1 MTIAT
6 PNWEIRENVLGFNG
20 PGNSFLVPKASQL
33 FSAVFAEKPLPAP
46 FDGCASVRESVRGVR
61 FSRLGASVELEFV
74 SENGTHSVQC
84 RAKANRGG
92 KFYDVTSLVSRKI
105 DHAVFDGVWFY
116 LTENFSL
123 VEKFLEASGINDM
136 SHVSYASYLN
146 ALRSASDYPGI
157 KISSCVRIGSDQD
170 ETPQS
175 CDQPQGLCATLY
187 PYQLSGFAW
196 LRFVTDENCGCI
208 LGDEM
213 GLGKTLQIIALLQ
226 YRHNVNKGP
235 SLVVAPV
242 SLLENWRREIARFAP
257 ELKVLVHHG
266 PRRTGLY
273 KDFIDYDVVVV
284 AYSAVINDSS
294 MLCSLNWDLLIAD
307 EAQNIKNP
315 YATRTKS
322 IKKIPARAVVA
333 VSGTPFENHIS
344 DIWSVVDF
352 VLRGFLGKLSDF
364 LKSYPDTIEGADRV
378 EPLLTPLMIRRLVKD
393 VAKDLPE
400 KVEIPVPLVMT
411 EEEAAL
417 YEAERQSIIE
427 RVGEDNAMFAELSGL
442 RMYCTHPSLTGD
454 RQTEDPIRHCT
465 KYERL
470 YEVLEEIKAQNE
482 KVILFTSF
490 TGMCELL
497 GRDIPT
503 RLGIPVSIIN
513 GATPAAQR
521 QGIVDRFSAMSGCAL
536 LVLNPRAAATGLNI
550 TSANHVIHYNLEWN
564 PAIEDQA
571 SARAYRRGQNK
582 TVFVHRLYYVDTVE
596 EFVNDKIRSKR
607 RMTAAA
613 VVGNVGDATSR
624 QDYLDAL
631 KYTPSSGKEP
641 RHEN

>member
-1 MTIAT
+1 MSAMPI
-6 PNWEIRENVLGFNG
+6 WEIRGNILGLKGTEEEFYI
-20 PGNSFLVPKASQL
+20 PKASQL
-33 FSAVFAEKPLPAP
+33 FSALFENKQLPAP
-46 FDGCASVRESVRGVR
+46 FDRCSSVRETLPGIR
-61 FSRLGASVELEFV
+61 FSRLGASIELDFV
-74 SENGTHSVQC
+74 TENGTHLVQC
-84 RAKANRGG
+84 KAKVNRGG
-92 KFYDVTSLVSRKI
+92 EFYDVTSFVADKI
-105 DHAVFDGVWFY
+105 DHAVFGSVWFY
-116 LTENFSL
+116 FTENFTL
-123 VEKFLEASGINDM
+123 VVQFLSECGIKDM
-136 SHVSYASYLN
+136 SHVSYAAYLN
-146 ALRSASDYPGI
+146 ALRTAPKYPGI
-157 KISSCVRIGSDQD
+157 KVSSCVRIGHDDQY
-170 ETPQS
+170 EVQQS
-175 CDQPQGLCATLY
+175 RAQPQGLCATLY

-213 GLGKTLQIIALLQ
+213 GLGKTLQIIALLLD
-226 YRHNVNKGP
+226 RHNANKGP
-235 SLVVAPV
+235 ALVVAPV
-242 SLLENWRREIARFAP
+242 SLLENWRREISRFAP
-257 ELKVLVHHG
+257 SLKVLVHHG
-266 PRRTGLY
+266 SRRTGLY
-273 KDFIDYDVVVV
+273 TDFHNYDVVIV
-284 AYSAVINDSS
+284 AYSAIVNDSS
-294 MLCSLNWDLLIAD
+294 LLCSLNWDILVAD

-322 IKKIPARAVVA
+322 IKKIPSRAVIA

-344 DIWSVVDF
+344 DIWSIVDF
-352 VLRGFLGKLSDF
+352 VIRGFLGKLSDF
-364 LKSYPDTIEGADRV
+364 LKSYPDTIEGADRI

-400 KVEIPVPLVMT
+400 KVEIPLPLVMT
-411 EEEAAL
+411 EEEAML
-417 YEAERQSIIE
+417 YESERQSIIE

-442 RMYCTHPSLTGD
+442 RMYCTHPTLTGE
-454 RQTEDPIRHCT
+454 RQSEDPIWNCT

-470 YEVLEEIKAQNE
+470 CEVLDEIKSQKE

-490 TGMCELL
+490 TGMCELIK
-497 GRDIPT
+497 RDIPS

-521 QGIVDRFSAMSGCAL
+521 QKIVDEFSVLPDCAL

-571 SARAYRRGQNK
+571 SARAYRRGQGK
-582 TVFVHRLYYVDTVE
+582 TVFIHRFYYVNTVE

-613 VVGNVGDATSR
+613 VVGNIGDATSR

-631 KYTPSSGKEP
+631 KYTPYSTKGAVK
-641 RHEN
+641 

>member
-1 MTIAT
+1 MSIVA
-6 PNWEIRENVLGFNG
+6 PSWEIRGNVLGLKSSRG
-20 PGNSFLVPKASQL
+20 DFLVPKASQL
-33 FSAVFAEKPLPAP
+33 FAALFEDSQLQPP
-46 FDGCASVRESVRGVR
+46 FDGTDTIRNSIKGVR
-61 FSRLGASVELEFV
+61 FSKLGASIELDFV
-74 SENGTHSVQC
+74 CGNGAPKVQC
-84 RAKANRGG
+84 KAKANRRGRY
-92 KFYDVTSLVSRKI
+92 YDVTSLVTNKI

-116 LTENFSL
+116 LTENFHL
-123 VEKFLEASGINDM
+123 VEKYLESCGINDM
-136 SHVSYASYLN
+136 AHVSYASYLN
-146 ALRSASDYPGI
+146 ALRKAPEYPGVRI
-157 KISSCVRIGSDQD
+157 SSHVKISCDED
-170 ETPQS
+170 ET
-175 CDQPQGLCATLY
+175 DQGSAQPKGLHATLY
-187 PYQLSGFAW
+187 PYQLSGFKW

-213 GLGKTLQIIALLQ
+213 GLGKTLQIIALLIC
-226 YRHNVNKGP
+226 RHNVNTGP

-257 ELKVLVHHG
+257 GLKVLVHHG
-266 PRRTGLY
+266 PKRTGLY
-273 KDFIDYDVVVV
+273 KDFFNYDVVVV
-284 AYSAVINDSS
+284 AYSAVVNDSS
-294 MLCSLNWDLLIAD
+294 ILCSINWDLLVAD

-322 IKKIPARAVVA
+322 IKKIQARSAIA

-352 VLRGFLGKLSDF
+352 VLRGFFGKLSDF
-364 LKSYPDTIEGADRV
+364 LKSYPDTIDGAARV

-400 KVEIPVPLVMT
+400 KVVIPVPLVMT

-417 YEAERQSIIE
+417 YESERQSVIN
-427 RVGEDNAMFAELSGL
+427 RVGEDNAMFAELVEL
-442 RMYCTHPSLTGD
+442 RMYCTHPSLTRRGSA
-454 RQTEDPIRHCT
+454 TDPIRHCT

-470 YEVLEEIKAQNE
+470 CEMLEEIKSQNE

-497 GRDIPT
+497 KRDIPT
-503 RLGIPVSIIN
+503 RLEIPVLIIN
-513 GATPAAQR
+513 GATPASQR
-521 QGIVDRFSAMSGCAL
+521 QKIVDEFSAQSGSVL

-571 SARAYRRGQNK
+571 SARAYRRGQDK
-582 TVFVHRLYYVDTVE
+582 TVFVHRLYYVNTVE

-607 RMTAAA
+607 QMTAAA
-613 VVGNVGDATSR
+613 VVGNIGDATSR
-624 QDYLDAL
+624 QDYLEAL
-631 KYTPSSGKEP
+631 TYTPALAKGALE
-641 RHEN
+641 

>member
-1 MTIAT
+1 MLIAAPT
-6 PNWEIRENVLGFNG
+6 WEIRGNVLGLKSSE
-20 PGNSFLVPKASQL
+20 GNFSVPKASQL
-33 FSAVFAEKPLPAP
+33 FAALFEDGRLQSP
-46 FDGCASVRESVRGVR
+46 FDSADPIRASLKGVR
-61 FSRLGASVELEFV
+61 FSKLGASIELDFV
-74 SENGTHSVQC
+74 SKHGSPKVQC
-84 RAKANRGG
+84 SAKANRCG
-92 KFYDVTSLVSRKI
+92 KYYDVTSLVANKI

-123 VEKFLEASGINDM
+123 VEKFLELCGIRDM
-136 SHVSYASYLN
+136 SHVSYSSYLN
-146 ALRSASDYPGI
+146 ALRKAPEYPGVR
-157 KISSCVRIGSDQD
+157 ISSHVQIWCNETEIRQGSDQ
-170 ETPQS
+170 PK
-175 CDQPQGLCATLY
+175 GLCATLY
-187 PYQLSGFAW
+187 PYQLSGFKW

-213 GLGKTLQIIALLQ
+213 GLGKTLQIIALLVC
-226 YRHNVNKGP
+226 RHNASKGP

-266 PRRTGLY
+266 QKRSGFY
-273 KDFIDYDVVVV
+273 KDFFNYDVVVV

-294 MLCSLNWDLLIAD
+294 ILCSLNWDLLVAD

-315 YATRTKS
+315 YAARTKS
-322 IKKIPARAVVA
+322 IKKIPARSVIA

-364 LKSYPDTIEGADRV
+364 LKSYPDTIDGASSV

-411 EEEAAL
+411 EEEASL
-417 YEAERQSIIE
+417 YESERQTIIG
-427 RVGEDNAMFAELSGL
+427 RVGADNAMFAELVGL
-442 RMYCTHPSLTGD
+442 RMHCTHPSLTRRDLTG
-454 RQTEDPIRHCT
+454 DPIKQCT

-470 YEVLEEIKAQNE
+470 CEMLMEIKAQNE

-497 GRDIPT
+497 KRDVPT
-503 RLGIPVSIIN
+503 RLKIPVSIIN
-513 GATPAAQR
+513 GETPADQR
-521 QGIVDRFSAMSGCAL
+521 QKIVDEFSVRPGSAL

-550 TSANHVIHYNLEWN
+550 TAANHVIHYNLEWN

-571 SARAYRRGQNK
+571 SARAYRRGQSK
-582 TVFVHRLYYVDTVE
+582 TVFVYRLYYVNTVE

-607 RMTAAA
+607 QMTAAA
-613 VVGNVGDATSR
+613 VVGNIGDVSSR
-624 QDYLDAL
+624 QDYLEAL
-631 KYTPSSGKEP
+631 KYTPAIEKGAME
-641 RHEN
+641 

>member
-1 MTIAT
+1 MLIAAPT
-6 PNWEIRENVLGFNG
+6 WEIRGNVLGLKSSGGDF
-20 PGNSFLVPKASQL
+20 SVPKASQL
-33 FSAVFAEKPLPAP
+33 FAALFADGQLQQP
-46 FDGCASVRESVRGVR
+46 FDGAEPIRASMKGVR
-61 FSRLGASVELEFV
+61 FSKLGASIELDFV
-74 SENGTHSVQC
+74 CKNGSPTVQC
-84 RAKANRGG
+84 NAKTNWCGRY
-92 KFYDVTSLVSRKI
+92 YDVTSLVINKI

-116 LTENFSL
+116 LSENFSL
-123 VEKFLEASGINDM
+123 VEKFLEMCGINDM

-146 ALRSASDYPGI
+146 ALRKAPEYPGVR
-157 KISSCVRIGSDQD
+157 ISSHVKIGCDETETRQVSDQ
-170 ETPQS
+170 PK
-175 CDQPQGLCATLY
+175 GLCATLY
-187 PYQLSGFAW
+187 PYQLSGFKW

-213 GLGKTLQIIALLQ
+213 GLGKTLQIIALLVC
-226 YRHNVNKGP
+226 RHNANKGP

-257 ELKVLVHHG
+257 ELNVLVHHG
-266 PRRTGLY
+266 QKRTGFY
-273 KDFIDYDVVVV
+273 KDFLSYDVVVV

-294 MLCSLNWDLLIAD
+294 ILCSLNWDLLVAD

-315 YATRTKS
+315 YAARTKS
-322 IKKIPARAVVA
+322 IKKIPARSVIA

-352 VLRGFLGKLSDF
+352 VLRGFLGKLPDF
-364 LKSYPDTIEGADRV
+364 LKSYPDTIDGASSV

-411 EEEAAL
+411 EEEASL
-417 YEAERQSIIE
+417 YEAERQSIIG
-427 RVGEDNAMFAELSGL
+427 RVGADNTMFAELVGL
-442 RMYCTHPSLTGD
+442 RMHCTHPSLTRRDFTG
-454 RQTEDPIRHCT
+454 DPIGECT

-470 YEVLEEIKAQNE
+470 CEMLMEIKAQNE

-497 GRDIPT
+497 KRDLPT
-503 RLGIPVSIIN
+503 RLVIPVSVIN
-513 GATPAAQR
+513 GETPADQR
-521 QGIVDRFSAMSGCAL
+521 QEIVDEFSVRPGSAL

-550 TSANHVIHYNLEWN
+550 TAANHVIHYNLEWN

-571 SARAYRRGQNK
+571 SARAYRRGQSK
-582 TVFVHRLYYVDTVE
+582 TVFVYRLYYVNTVE

-607 RMTAAA
+607 QMAAAA
-613 VVGNVGDATSR
+613 VVGNIGDVTSR
-624 QDYLDAL
+624 QDYLEAL
-631 KYTPSSGKEP
+631 KYTPALEKGAIE
-641 RHEN
+641 